1 MTAEQQRLKMTPEQI
16 AYVEQRWH
24 QLYALLMDSV
34 KTAINYLFIVNGGG
48 CVAVL
53 AFLGSDKANEHK
65 ALLLIVLVLFFVGL
79 LLVGVLN
86 IQRYRLFTKLER
98 NWVNSTNNYNPDNNN
113 FKKII
118 ADDNTLVMSGKNIV
132 YWGYASF
139 LCLFLAGLFGFL
151 GMLGITICLTS

>member
-1 MTAEQQRLKMTPEQI
+1 MTPREYI
-16 AYVEQRWH
+16 YAKERWH

-65 ALLLIVLVLFFVGL
+65 ALLLIVLGLFFVGL

-98 NWVNSTNNYNPDNNN
+98 NWVTRTDACIAGKITFQELIDQDN
-113 FKKII
+113 
-118 ADDNTLVMSGKNIV
+118 ALVMTGKNIV